1 MTAGTGSDEGLTA
14 TRRGNSAKVILISL
28 AVVFGVGIVACAGLA
43 LTAVWWFQRNFGEAY
58 VTEPAAIRKMLGKMT
73 DITLPEKFAPYSG
86 SRLFGQTEILFRW
99 CPEGNCPPAA
109 DWDDEQ
115 AIVDEE
121 VLSGIGVL
129 TFMADADDADPVRL
143 DATESLDAEY
153 TDEALADRYSSFT
166 KTMHELTI
174 RGRTCHFWVVKYSDE
189 SPDAE
194 MESTTDDPN
203 AAAETSSP
211 DSPEPPSETL
221 VWVEGT
227 YPGKTA
233 EVRLTYLETLDRFDE
248 PTILAMLRSI
258 R

>member
-1 MTAGTGSDEGLTA
+1 MTACAWNDARLPA

-28 AVVFGVGIVACAGLA
+28 AVVFGLGLIACAGLA

-121 VLSGIGVL
+121 ALSGIGVL
-129 TFMADADDADPVRL
+129 TFLADADDAVPVRF
-143 DATESLDAEY
+143 DATETLDAEY
-153 TDEALADRYSSFT
+153 SDEALASRYSSFT
-166 KTMHELTI
+166 KTMHEVTI

-189 SPDAE
+189 SPGAD

-203 AAAETSSP
+203 SAAETSLP
-211 DSPEPPSETL
+211 VSPEPASDTL

-227 YPGKTA
+227 FPGKTV